1 MNIKKA
7 EKHLVRARENLQYL
21 RESYVETMRNPNW
34 KRLDCGGWV
43 GMYSE
48 VNPYREKLSC
58 IRKEMEE
65 TKSRIAKFERIV
77 L

>member
-7 EKHLVRARENLQYL
+7 EKHLGIARDHLEYL
-21 RESYVETMRNPNW
+21 RESYVETMRDPNW

-65 TKSRIAKFERIV
+65 TKLRIANFERIV